1 MLVLQFLIL
10 IVGFVILIKGADWLV
25 KGGSSIATRFGISS
39 IVIGLTIVAFGTSA
53 PELLV
58 NVLASLRGNSGIVV
72 GNVLGSNIANIL
84 LILGISAIIY
94 PLAIKKGTVFIQV
107 PLALLSVVAMGVV
120 ANDVLIDGGAGNFIT
135 RIDGILLLLFFAIF
149 IYYSF
154 SIARVK
160 GESERVEEYSLNKS
174 ILFLFIGMASLA
186 IGGELV
192 VRSAVSIATFF
203 GVSESLIALT
213 IVSIGTSLPELATSV
228 IAALNKKPD
237 IAVGNVIGSNIFNT
251 FWVLGFS
258 AIIRPV
264 SFAPMLNVDVLFLV
278 FITVLLFVYM
288 FLGKRD
294 VIQKW
299 QGVSLTFLY
308 VVYIIY
314 LIMRG

>member
-1 MLVLQFLIL
+1 MLIL
-10 IVGFVILIKGADWLV
+10 NFLLLFLGFVVLIKGADWLV
-25 KGGSSIATRFGISS
+25 KGGSSVARRFGISS

-58 NVLASLRGNSGIVV
+58 NILASIKGNSGIVV
-72 GNVLGSNIANIL
+72 GNILGSNIANIL
-84 LILGISAIIY
+84 LILGVSSIIY
-94 PLAIKKGTVFIQV
+94 PLAIKRGTVYIQI
-107 PLALLSVVAMGVV
+107 PFALLSIIAMGLV
-120 ANDVLIDGGAGNFIT
+120 ANDVLIDGGLENFIT

-160 GESERVEEYSLNKS
+160 GQSEKIEEYSLAKS
-174 ILFLFIGMASLA
+174 IMFLVFGMIGLG

-192 VRSAVSIATFF
+192 VRNAVSVATFF
-203 GVSESLIALT
+203 KVSESLIALT

-228 IAALNKKPD
+228 IAALHKKPD

-264 SFAPMLNVDVLFLV
+264 SFIPMLNFDILFLV
-278 FITVLLFVYM
+278 FITILLFVYM
-288 FLGKRD
+288 FVGKRN

-299 QGVSLTFLY
+299 QGASLTFLY
-308 VVYIIY
+308 FVYIIY
-314 LIMRG
+314 LVMRG

>member
-25 KGGSSIATRFGISS
+25 KGGSSIARRFGISG

-58 NVLASLRGNSGIVV
+58 NVLASIRGNSGIVV

-94 PLAIKKGTVFIQV
+94 PLAIKRGTVFIQV

-120 ANDVLIDGGAGNFIT
+120 ANDVLIDGGPANLIT

-160 GESERVEEYSLNKS
+160 GESEKVEKYSLNKS
-174 ILFLFIGMASLA
+174 ILFLFIGMAGLA
-186 IGGELV
+186 LGGELV
-192 VRSAVSIATFF
+192 VRSAVNIATFF

-264 SFAPMLNVDVLFLV
+264 TFAPFLNMDVLFLT
-278 FITVLLFVYM
+278 FITILLFMYM
-288 FLGKRD
+288 FLGKRN

-299 QGVSLTFLY
+299 QGASLTSLY
-308 VVYIIY
+308 VAYIVY
-314 LIMRG
+314 LVMRG

>member
-1 MLVLQFLIL
+1 MLVYLLFVL
-10 IVGFVILIKGADWLV
+10 GFFILIKGASLLV
-25 KGGSSIATRFGISS
+25 DGASAIADKFKISPL
-39 IVIGLTIVAFGTSA
+39 VIGLTIVAFGTSA

-58 NVLASLRGNSGIVV
+58 NILASIKGNSGIVV
-72 GNVLGSNIANIL
+72 GNILGSNIANIL
-84 LILGISAIIY
+84 LILGVSSIIY
-94 PLAIKKGTVFIQV
+94 PLAIKRGTVYIQI
-107 PLALLSVVAMGVV
+107 PFALLSIIAMGLV
-120 ANDVLIDGGAGNFIT
+120 ANDVLIDGGLENFIT

-160 GESERVEEYSLNKS
+160 GQSEKIEEYSLAKS
-174 ILFLFIGMASLA
+174 IMFLVFGMIGLG

-192 VRSAVSIATFF
+192 VRNAVSVATFF
-203 GVSESLIALT
+203 KVSESLIALT

-228 IAALNKKPD
+228 IAALHKKPD

-264 SFAPMLNVDVLFLV
+264 SFIPMLNFDILFLV
-278 FITVLLFVYM
+278 FITILLFVYM
-288 FLGKRD
+288 FVGKRN

-299 QGVSLTFLY
+299 QGASLTFLY
-308 VVYIIY
+308 FVYIIY
-314 LIMRG
+314 LVMRG

>member
-1 MLVLQFLIL
+1 MLIL
-10 IVGFVILIKGADWLV
+10 NFLLLFLGFVVLIKGADWLV
-25 KGGSSIATRFGISS
+25 KGGSSVARRFGISS

-58 NVLASLRGNSGIVV
+58 NILASIKGNSGIVV
-72 GNVLGSNIANIL
+72 GNILGSNIANIL
-84 LILGISAIIY
+84 LILGVSSIIY
-94 PLAIKKGTVFIQV
+94 PLAIKRGTVYIQI
-107 PLALLSVVAMGVV
+107 PFALLSIIAMGLV
-120 ANDVLIDGGAGNFIT
+120 ANDVLIDGGLENFIT

-160 GESERVEEYSLNKS
+160 GQSEKIEEYSLAKS
-174 ILFLFIGMASLA
+174 IMFLVFGMIGLG

-192 VRSAVSIATFF
+192 VRNAVSVATFF
-203 GVSESLIALT
+203 KVSESLIALT

-228 IAALNKKPD
+228 IAALHKKPD

-264 SFAPMLNVDVLFLV
+264 SFIPMLNFDILFLV
-278 FITVLLFVYM
+278 FITTLLFVYM
-288 FLGKRD
+288 FVGKRN

-299 QGVSLTFLY
+299 QGASLTFLY
-308 VVYIIY
+308 FVYIIY
-314 LIMRG
+314 LVMRG